1 MAANALV
8 VVSNEANVMLTKTR
22 EYFIVHSFLNE
33 SVSRYF
39 VEVTARIFE
48 SVIILVLL
56 ASLELKNKY
65 KIIVVGLFIIFIIY
79 QFISKIDIPYFG
91 YGI

>member
-39 VEVTARIFE
+39 VV
-48 SVIILVLL
+48 VLL
-56 ASLELKNKY
+56 CDRTGFLLRLLCMVIHCFTAPPDTA
-65 KIIVVGLFIIFIIY
+65 VTMCF
-79 QFISKIDIPYFG
+79 
-91 YGI
+91 